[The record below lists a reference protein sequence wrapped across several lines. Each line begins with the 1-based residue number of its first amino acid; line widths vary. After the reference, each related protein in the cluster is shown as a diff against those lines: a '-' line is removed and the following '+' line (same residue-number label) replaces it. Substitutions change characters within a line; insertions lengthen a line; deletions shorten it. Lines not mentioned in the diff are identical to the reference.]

1 LVTAIWAIVTF
12 CLLVFVHEL
21 GHFLMAK
28 KVGVTVCEFSIGMGP
43 AIFKKQGKET
53 LYSLRLLP
61 IGGYVRLEGEDEK
74 SDDEGALCNKT
85 PFQRFLV
92 IVSGALMNLILGF
105 LLFVIIVS
113 FKGSGT
119 NEIAVINE
127 GSPMAEAGF
136 MAGDKIV
143 NLELNGKSQKIKTYN
158 DIIFFNISNG
168 NGNMYVTVERDGNEI
183 KNLVT
188 PTEKDGN
195 ALYGIRIKSIDRN
208 PVSVIKAAFNESVFM
223 CKLVFVSLWWL
234 ISGKVPVSELSGP
247 VGIVSGIG
255 QAASFGI
262 FSVLNLIA
270 LISINLGVANLLP
283 IPALDGGRLVFT
295 VIEMIRRKPIDA
307 ELEGK
312 IHFIGFA
319 LLLCLM
325 LFVTFFDIKRLF
337 G

>member
-1 LVTAIWAIVTF
+1 MATAIWAIVTF

-28 KVGVTVCEFSIGMGP
+28 KVGVTVHEFSIGMGP

-113 FKGSGT
+113 FKGFGT
-119 NEIAVINE
+119 NEIAVVNE
-127 GSPMAEAGF
+127 GSPMAEAEF
-136 MAGDKIV
+136 IAGDKIV
-143 NLELNGKSQKIKTYN
+143 ELELNGQSQKIKTYN

-168 NGNMYVTVERDGNEI
+168 NGKMYVTVERDGNEI
-183 KNLVT
+183 KRLVS
-188 PTEKDGN
+188 PTSKDGY
-195 ALYGIRIKSIDRN
+195 ALEGIRIKSIDRN
-208 PVSVIKAAFNESVFM
+208 PVSVIKAAFSESVFM
-223 CKLVFVSLWWL
+223 CKLVFVSLGWL
-234 ISGKVPVSELSGP
+234 ITGKVPVSELSGP

-255 QAASFGI
+255 QAASVGL

>member
-1 LVTAIWAIVTF
+1 MVTAIWAIVTF

-28 KVGVTVCEFSIGMGP
+28 KVGVTVHEFSIGMGP
-43 AIFKKQGKET
+43 AILKKQGKET

-113 FKGSGT
+113 FKGFGT

-127 GSPMAEAGF
+127 GSPMAEAEF
-136 MAGDKIV
+136 IAGDKIV
-143 NLELNGKSQKIKTYN
+143 ELELNGQSQKIKTYN

-168 NGNMYVTVERDGNEI
+168 NGKMYVTVERDGNEI
-183 KNLVT
+183 KRLVS
-188 PTEKDGN
+188 PTSKDGY
-195 ALYGIRIKSIDRN
+195 ALEGIRIKSIDRN
-208 PVSVIKAAFNESVFM
+208 PVSVIKAAFSESVFM
-223 CKLVFVSLWWL
+223 CKLVFVSLGWL
-234 ISGKVPVSELSGP
+234 ITGKVPVSELSGP

-255 QAASFGI
+255 QAASVGL

>member
-1 LVTAIWAIVTF
+1 MVTAIWAIVTF

-28 KVGVTVCEFSIGMGP
+28 KVGVTVHEFSVGMGP
-43 AIFKKQGKET
+43 AILKKQGKET

-113 FKGSGT
+113 FKGFGT
-119 NEIAVINE
+119 NEIAVVNE
-127 GSPMAEAGF
+127 GTPMAQAGF
-136 MAGDKIV
+136 VSGDKIV
-143 NLELNGKSQKIKTYN
+143 KLETGGKSQKIKNYN
-158 DIIFFNISNG
+158 DIIFFEISNG
-168 NGNMYVTVERDGNEI
+168 MEDIYVTVDRDGNKI
-183 KNLVT
+183 KKLVSSG
-188 PTEKDGN
+188 EKEKN
-195 ALYGIRIKSIDRN
+195 ALSGIRIKSIERN
-208 PVSVIKAAFNESVFM
+208 PVSVIKAAFSESVFM

-234 ISGKVPVSELSGP
+234 ITGKVPVSELSGP

-255 QAASFGI
+255 QAASVGV

-283 IPALDGGRLVFT
+283 IPALDGGRIVFT
-295 VIEMIRRKPIDA
+295 IIEMIRRKPIDA

-319 LLLCLM
+319 LLIGLM